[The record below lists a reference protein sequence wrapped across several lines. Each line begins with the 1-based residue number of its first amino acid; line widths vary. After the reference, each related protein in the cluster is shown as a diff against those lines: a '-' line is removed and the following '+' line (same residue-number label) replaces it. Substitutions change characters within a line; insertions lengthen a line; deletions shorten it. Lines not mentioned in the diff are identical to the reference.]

1 MKMLYIA
8 WVQNPTLPLR
18 LGDLEHM
25 MKLPFASVILNNKT
39 SIIILYNSQG
49 FLCGLNALI

>member
-18 LGDLEHM
+18 LGDLEYM
-25 MKLPFASVILNNKT
+25 IKLLFASVILNNKM
-39 SIIILYNSQG
+39 SIVIL
-49 FLCGLNALI
+49 